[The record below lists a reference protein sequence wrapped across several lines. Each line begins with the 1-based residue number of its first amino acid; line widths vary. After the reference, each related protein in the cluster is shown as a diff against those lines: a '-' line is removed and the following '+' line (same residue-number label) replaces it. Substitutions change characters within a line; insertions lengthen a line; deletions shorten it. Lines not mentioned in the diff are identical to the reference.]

1 MRKSEQQ
8 ANFRITCLHVFFVVF
23 FTLSEVFNLMFLN
36 GEGVRHYFISVLKST
51 NPINGQNQ
59 QYHYV
64 PTPSTLVPGENVEA
78 ILRYKDSK

>member
-1 MRKSEQQ
+1 
-8 ANFRITCLHVFFVVF
+8 
-23 FTLSEVFNLMFLN
+23 MFLN

-78 ILRYKDSK
+78 ILKYKDSK